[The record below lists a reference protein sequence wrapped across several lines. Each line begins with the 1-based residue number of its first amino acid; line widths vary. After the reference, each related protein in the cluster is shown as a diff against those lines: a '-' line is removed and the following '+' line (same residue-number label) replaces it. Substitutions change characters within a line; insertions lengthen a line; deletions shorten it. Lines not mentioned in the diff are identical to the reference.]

1 MSHHITARAAGRTI
15 ITVALGAAAALVLT
29 ACSSSNEAAPAS
41 PSASP
46 TVQAQTQA
54 DPAAQLLAEHDLDG
68 LDARE
73 VIDSLDA
80 LPVAQ
85 RPTTLMASIRPNEL
99 LLSDDQ
105 EREAALAMP
114 ADEFYVSLAPYIDQ
128 THDCYFHSLT
138 TCKGEMQNTDVQV
151 LVTDKATGE
160 VLIDETRTTFD
171 NGFMGLWLPRDI
183 DATITI
189 KYDGKSA
196 TSDLSTS
203 NDDDAT
209 CVTTMQLA

>member
-1 MSHHITARAAGRTI
+1 MSRTLTSRAAGRTI
-15 ITVALGAAAALVLT
+15 VTVAFAAAAALVLS
-29 ACSSSNEAAPAS
+29 ACSSSDQGAPPAS
-41 PSASP
+41 PSTSP
-46 TVQAQTQA
+46 AAQEQAT
-54 DPAAQLLAEHDLDG
+54 PEAQLLAEHNLDG
-68 LDARE
+68 LDARA
-73 VIDSLDA
+73 VIDALDA
-80 LPVAQ
+80 MPVAE

-99 LLSDDQ
+99 LLSGDQ
-105 EREAALAMP
+105 ERETALAMP
-114 ADEFYVSLAPYIDQ
+114 ADEFYVSLAPYINQ

-151 LVTDKATGE
+151 VVTDKATGE
-160 VLIDETRTTFD
+160 VLVDDTLTTFD

-189 KYDGKSA
+189 EYDGLSA
-196 TSDLSTS
+196 TSDLSTR